1 MAKGKGAKKG
11 GGPRAPA
18 ARVTA
23 QQLYEQ
29 AQLALQY
36 NDYDSARTAFR
47 KATKMDPKN
56 VEYLD
61 ALGALL
67 AEIGPEDE
75 AIEVLKKSVSL
86 SPDLG
91 YEKYLYLGQLLEDPN
106 QAVAAIRK
114 GVQVLQTQHAAA
126 QAASSSAAAGLSKVL
141 SGALCSLSEML
152 LHQSIQ
158 QQQQEQQGQEGQ
170 QSQPC
175 GERTPGVSV
184 VQEVAEEVDRL
195 LALASAADPSS
206 PEPGQALASLRYEQG
221 RTSEALEALRRS
233 MALWYTPSSKD
244 EDGSEGGDEGGNGV
258 GPRGAAAAAADG
270 DEEMLDASPGDG
282 SEDSDDG
289 SEDDQ
294 DEGPSYEFRLECAKL
309 LLELDET
316 TTTAIDVLEGLI
328 EEDDRVPDAWHLL
341 ALSYYSGHQY
351 SEAAA
356 VLAKGQALLTSL
368 GAGPGDEITGTFA
381 DLESAIQEALAL
393 EQQHQQ
399 QGAAVAAG
407 LGGGGEAIGQ

>member
-1 MAKGKGAKKG
+1 MAKGKGAKRG

-18 ARVTA
+18 ARMTA

-47 KATKMDPKN
+47 KAAKMDPKN

-75 AIEVLKKSVSL
+75 AIEVLKKSASL

-114 GVQVLQTQHAAA
+114 GVQVLQTQHAVA
-126 QAASSSAAAGLSKVL
+126 QAAASSSAAAGLSKVL

-158 QQQQEQQGQEGQ
+158 QQQEEEQQGQEGQ

-175 GERTPGVSV
+175 GERTPGRSV
-184 VQEVAEEVDRL
+184 VQEVAEEVDHL

-221 RTSEALEALRRS
+221 RTAEALEALRRS
-233 MALWYTPSSKD
+233 MALWYTPSNKD
-244 EDGSEGGDEGGNGV
+244 EDGSEGGDEGVNGV
-258 GPRGAAAAAADG
+258 GPRGPAAGAADG
-270 DEEMLDASPGDG
+270 DEEMADASAGDG
-282 SEDSDDG
+282 SEDSD
-289 SEDDQ
+289 EDEDQ

-368 GAGPGDEITGTFA
+368 GAGPGDEITGIFA

-393 EQQHQQ
+393 EHQQ
-399 QGAAVAAG
+399 QGAAAATG
-407 LGGGGEAIGQ
+407 LGGGGEGIGQ

>member
-18 ARVTA
+18 ARVTP

-29 AQLALQY
+29 AQLAIQY
-36 NDYDSARTAFR
+36 QDYDSARTALR
-47 KATKMDPKN
+47 KAAKMDPKN

-75 AIEVLKKSVSL
+75 AVEVLKKSVSL
-86 SPDLG
+86 SPDVG
-91 YEKYLYLGQLLEDPN
+91 YEKYLYLGQLLEEPG
-106 QAVAAIRK
+106 QALAATRK
-114 GVQVLQTQHAAA
+114 GVQVLQAQHAAA
-126 QAASSSAAAGLSKVL
+126 QAQAQAASSPAVAGLSKAL

-152 LHQSIQ
+152 LAHAQMQ
-158 QQQQEQQGQEGQ
+158 QQQQA
-170 QSQPC
+170 
-175 GERTPGVSV
+175 GEAGAGGGVPAA
-184 VQEVAEEVDRL
+184 VAEEVEHF
-195 LALASAADPSS
+195 LALASTADPSS

-221 RTSEALEALRRS
+221 RAAEALEALRRS
-233 MALWYTPSSKD
+233 MALWYTPSTKD
-244 EDGSEGGDEGGNGV
+244 DEEEEEEAGGGGK
-258 GPRGAAAAAADG
+258 AAAAAAAGGEDADMADADG
-270 DEEMLDASPGDG
+270 GGDNEEAE
-282 SEDSDDG
+282 EDSDGDD
-289 SEDDQ
+289 SDDDDDEEDD
-294 DEGPSYEFRLECAKL
+294 GPSYEFRLECAKL

-356 VLAKGQALLTSL
+356 VLAKGQALLATL
-368 GAGPGDEITGTFA
+368 GAGPGDEITEVFA
-381 DLESAIQEALAL
+381 DLESAIKEAMAL
-393 EQQHQQ
+393 EQQHQHQ
-399 QGAAVAAG
+399 QG
-407 LGGGGEAIGQ
+407 EQQQRQ

>member
-1 MAKGKGAKKG
+1 MTKGKRAKKG

-36 NDYDSARTAFR
+36 NDYDSARTALR
-47 KATKMDPKN
+47 KAAKMDPKN

-86 SPDLG
+86 SPELG

-114 GVQVLQTQHAAA
+114 GVQVLQAQHAAA

-158 QQQQEQQGQEGQ
+158 QQQEQEGQ
-170 QSQPC
+170 QTQPC
-175 GERTPGVSV
+175 GEKTPGRSL
-184 VQEVAEEVDRL
+184 VQAVAEEVDHL
-195 LALASAADPSS
+195 LALASAADPTS

-221 RTSEALEALRRS
+221 RTAEALEALRRS
-233 MALWYTPSSKD
+233 MELWYTPSNKD
-244 EDGSEGGDEGGNGV
+244 EEGSEGGDEGVGRV
-258 GPRGAAAAAADG
+258 GPARAAAAAAADE
-270 DEEMLDASPGDG
+270 DEEMADASAGDA
-282 SEDSDDG
+282 SKDSDDS
-289 SEDDQ
+289 SEDDEE
-294 DEGPSYEFRLECAKL
+294 EGPSYEFRLECAKL

-368 GAGPGDEITGTFA
+368 GAGPGDEITGIFA
-381 DLESAIQEALAL
+381 DLESAIQEAMAL
-393 EQQHQQ
+393 EQQQQQ
-399 QGAAVAAG
+399 QGAEVAT
-407 LGGGGEAIGQ
+407 GGGVVGEACGQ